1 MEKIYVFLIRN
12 DVWIYI
18 LCGLGLL
25 WYLSELW
32 RSRRMLRGAM
42 FGLEKE
48 RGQRLQRRSLF
59 FIFLLSAVVALV
71 TYVNTS
77 IAPTLPPGILRPP
90 TPTPNI
96 FATPLSSPTPIGGAS
111 QRTPTIVVAPTVTL
125 PSPPGS
131 DPDSSNAE
139 SENQDATETIESTPN
154 VAVVG
159 CSAPVNITSPA
170 SGVPVSGEVTFF
182 GSVEMVNMASY
193 ELEANGPQTGGTWL
207 SIQGEAGVGPISDG
221 VLGVANLSTW
231 LPGVYAIRLNVFDQ
245 ENTLIGQCTIEIVL
259 QSSPS

>member
-18 LCGLGLL
+18 LSGLGLI

-59 FIFLLSAVVALV
+59 FIFVITAVIALV
-71 TYVNTS
+71 FYVNNS
-77 IAPTLPPGILRPP
+77 VAPTLPADILKPP

-111 QRTPTIVVAPTVTL
+111 QRTPTIVIAPTVTL
-125 PSPPGS
+125 PSSLGPGLESTGPGS
-131 DPDSSNAE
+131 E
-139 SENQDATETIESTPN
+139 TQDTVETIEITPT
-154 VAVVG
+154 VVIAG
-159 CSAPVNITSPA
+159 CSAPLNITSPA

-182 GSVEMVNMASY
+182 GSVEMEDFGSY
-193 ELEANGPQTGGTWL
+193 ELEANGPQTGGAWL
-207 SIQGEAGVGPISDG
+207 SIQGPSSVDPISDG
-221 VLGVANLSTW
+221 VLGTTNLSNW
-231 LPGVYAIRLNVFDQ
+231 LPGVYAIRLNVFNN
-245 ENTLIGQCTIEIVL
+245 ENALIGQCEIEIVL

>member
-1 MEKIYVFLIRN
+1 MEKIYVFLVRN
-12 DVWIYI
+12 DIWIYI
-18 LCGLGLL
+18 LSGLGLL

-59 FIFLLSAVVALV
+59 FVFLFVSVITLV
-71 TYVNTS
+71 TYVNNR
-77 IAPTLPPGILRPP
+77 IAPTLPPEILKPP

-96 FATPLSSPTPIGGAS
+96 FATPLSSPTPIGGVS

-125 PSPPGS
+125 PSTLGPNSSPGNE
-131 DPDSSNAE
+131 NADTAE
-139 SENQDATETIESTPN
+139 AIEVTPTI
-154 VAVVG
+154 AIAG

-170 SGVPVSGEVTFF
+170 SGVPVSGAVTFF
-182 GSVEMVNMASY
+182 GTVEIDNLGTY
-193 ELEANGPQTGGTWL
+193 ELEANGPQTGGAWL
-207 SIQGEAGVGPISDG
+207 TIQEDSSGNPISDG
-221 VLGVANLSTW
+221 TLGSADLNNW
-231 LPGVYAIRLNVFDQ
+231 LPGVYTIRLNVFNIDDAMV
-245 ENTLIGQCTIEIVL
+245 GQCAIEIVL

>member
-1 MEKIYVFLIRN
+1 MERIYVFLIRN

-18 LCGLGLL
+18 LCGLGLI

-32 RSRRMLRGAM
+32 RSRRLLRGAM

-59 FIFLLSAVVALV
+59 FIFLLSAVIALV
-71 TYVNTS
+71 VYVNTR
-77 IAPTLPPGILRPP
+77 IAPTLPPEILRPP

-111 QRTPTIVVAPTVTL
+111 QRTPTIEIAPTVTL
-125 PSPPGS
+125 PSPPGPEPGS
-131 DPDSSNAE
+131 TNTGGDDEGTAE
-139 SENQDATETIESTPN
+139 AVEITPT
-154 VAVVG
+154 VVIAG
-159 CSAPVNITSPA
+159 CSAPVNITFPA

-182 GSVEMVNMASY
+182 GSVEMNGLGSY
-193 ELEANGPQTGGTWL
+193 ELEANGPQTGGAWL
-207 SIQGEAGVGPISDG
+207 SIQAEAGIDPISDG
-221 VLGVANLSTW
+221 VLGIANLTNW
-231 LPGVYAIRLNVFDQ
+231 LPGVYTIRLNVFD
-245 ENTLIGQCTIEIVL
+245 EADTLIGQCAIEIVL

>member
-18 LCGLGLL
+18 LSGLGLI

-59 FIFLLSAVVALV
+59 FIFVFTAVIALV
-71 TYVNTS
+71 FYVNNNV
-77 IAPTLPPGILRPP
+77 APTLPADILKPP

-111 QRTPTIVVAPTVTL
+111 QRTPTIVIAPTVTL
-125 PSPPGS
+125 PTSLSPGLESTGPG
-131 DPDSSNAE
+131 
-139 SENQDATETIESTPN
+139 SENQDTAETIESTPT
-154 VAVVG
+154 VVIAG
-159 CSAPVNITSPA
+159 CSAPLNITSPA

-182 GSVEMVNMASY
+182 GSIEMIDFGSY
-193 ELEANGPQTGGTWL
+193 ELEANGPQTGGAWL
-207 SIQGEAGVGPISDG
+207 SIQGPVSVDPISDG
-221 VLGVANLSTW
+221 VLGTANLSNW
-231 LPGVYAIRLNVFDQ
+231 LPGVYAIRLNVFNN
-245 ENTLIGQCTIEIVL
+245 ENALIGQCAIEIVL

>member
-71 TYVNTS
+71 TYVNTN
-77 IAPTLPPGILRPP
+77 IAPTLPPEILRPP

-131 DPDSSNAE
+131 EPDSSNEGSEIQGTAE
-139 SENQDATETIESTPN
+139 AIESTPN

-207 SIQGEAGVGPISDG
+207 SIQREAGVGPISDG
-221 VLGVANLSTW
+221 VLGIANLSTW

-245 ENTLIGQCTIEIVL
+245 ENTLIGQCAIEIVL